1 MEKFPCDGCPDRGGC
16 RAACARLHKFL
27 REDLK
32 CHTRVRATELVVDD
46 TALRHISDQQQ
57 VTPTRLTLQEMS
69 AFTPGYWDIELT
81 ERLKEG
87 EKVILSAFYIE
98 GLTYKEIASRYR
110 ISVSKVKRMLI
121 QTKKHLR
128 KVRNTEL
135 LLPSD

>member
-1 MEKFPCDGCPDRGGC
+1 MDFPCDGCDYRSSC

-32 CHTRVRATELVVDD
+32 CHTRVRTTELILGSR
-46 TALRHISDQQQ
+46 TLQFLSDQQQ
-57 VTPTRLTLQEMS
+57 INPTRLTLQDMS
-69 AFTPGYWDIELT
+69 AFTPEYWDIELT
-81 ERLKEG
+81 EGISQG
-87 EKVILSAFYIE
+87 EKVILSAFYVE
-98 GLTYKEIASRYR
+98 GLTYKEIAFRYR

-135 LLPSD
+135 LLPRS